1 MVLNLIKCKNCGA
14 DIEVTDAFAH
24 QIEEDLKRKLESQHA
39 ERLAEAVKAAE
50 GRTLEKASKEFQLKL
65 EMALEDAKEEKE
77 RNKKL
82 VDEVSKMTEELRA
95 LRRKDEERELQM
107 KKTLADEETKIRDEA
122 RKKALEEHELKDRE
136 KDQNYQV
143 ALKQIEDLKA
153 KLQQGSQQAQGESLE
168 LALEELLKREFPM
181 DVIEE
186 VKKGQRGADIMQR
199 VVDKKG
205 RECGIILWESKN
217 AQWSAGWAAKLK
229 EDQRQAKADLA
240 VLVVT
245 DPPKGL
251 ETYTHENGVWISMR
265 KFVVPLAMSLRYGL
279 IREYFVRDMQ
289 DGKNEKKE
297 ELYRYITSLEFT
309 QRMDAIIEAFD
320 GMREEVEREKRW
332 FATKWARQEKH
343 IRKVIDHMHGVR
355 GDLQGVVGKALPEL
369 KEASLPLPD
378 TNGEAPLLV
387 EDKPF

>member
-1 MVLNLIKCKNCGA
+1 MITNVIKCKNCGA
-14 DIEVTDAFAH
+14 DIEVADAVAH
-24 QIEEDLKRKLESQHA
+24 QIEEELTKKLEVRHA
-39 ERLAEAVKAAE
+39 EKLSEAVKLAE
-50 GRTLEKASKEFQLKL
+50 SRASEKAFKDFQMKL
-65 EMALEDAKEEKE
+65 ETALADAKDEKD

-82 VDEVSKMTEELRA
+82 MDDVSKMTEELRA
-95 LRRKDEERELQM
+95 LRRKDEERELLM

-136 KDQNYQV
+136 KDQNYAV
-143 ALKQIEDLKA
+143 ALKQIEELKT

-168 LALEELLKREFPM
+168 LALEETLRREFPT

-186 VKKGQRGADIMQR
+186 VKKGQRGADIIQR

-217 AQWSAGWAAKLK
+217 AQWSDGWAAKLR
-229 EDQRQAKADLA
+229 EDQRQMHAHLA
-240 VLVVT
+240 VIVAT

-251 ETYTHENGVWISMR
+251 TTYTHADGVWITLR
-265 KFVVPLAMSLRYGL
+265 NFVVPLAMSLRYGL
-279 IREYFVRDMQ
+279 IREQYLRNLE

-332 FATKWARQEKH
+332 FSVKWARQEKH
-343 IRKVIDHMHGVR
+343 IRKMIDHMHGVR
-355 GDLQGVVGKALPEL
+355 GDLQGVVGKALPEM
-369 KEASLPLPD
+369 KAEKADVSASGELPLMD
-378 TNGEAPLLV
+378 EAV
-387 EDKPF
+387 RE